1 MDVLRP
7 GDVVDRRFRVQR
19 SIGSGGMATVL
30 EVQDVTTAKR
40 YAMKVLHRQLL
51 LHPVI
56 PQRFLRE
63 AHAVCALSTPFAVKV
78 ETTGNL
84 SDGTP
89 YIVMEYL
96 EGEPLSALIR
106 RESEPWGAERVLFL
120 ADQVA
125 QAIQEAHS
133 RGIIHRDLKPEN
145 IFVVP
150 TAHGDM
156 VKVVDF
162 GISKVFSA
170 ENGVKLT
177 QTGVTVGTPQYM
189 PVEQLRGAKNLDGR
203 VDVYALG
210 VVMYE
215 MVAGTAPF
223 TGENP
228 VAIAYKQVHDAPTP
242 LNKLVPEVP
251 RAFEAIIARLLAKNP
266 KMRYPTAQDLR
277 DDLRRFRN
285 GEQVHAL
292 VAAAARPAGPTK
304 APVSPD
310 APTMAVVSTPSP
322 ESHEPPTIAGMPD
335 TAPTTA
341 VPTDLS
347 HLPPG
352 ASPDARYYEDN
363 NARTGW
369 YALIAFIALIGLVA
383 GAVMLYQNLISNQ
396 ADESASRILADYT
409 NQPLEQVTAE
419 LAELG
424 LSYKPVPENN
434 PLVPEMHVFRTDPV
448 AGEVISEGQVIL
460 LYYNPRPELTPVP
473 DVTGM
478 TIADATTTLGA
489 AGFQVAQITEVSND
503 IEEGRII
510 RTEPAANEPTALDQ
524 IVTMVVSGGADEVAI
539 PASVIGNDVDV
550 ARDLLE
556 SQEYQFNV
564 QISEEESETVEE
576 GRVIRTNP
584 EVNSLVERGS
594 TIELVVSTG
603 SPQVFVPPFIGMS
616 EEAARDL
623 AQSRGLKVRIVLR
636 DIPAGDDRD
645 GTIIEQSVAQGQKVP
660 KGTTI
665 DVVIGVAPDV
675 TTTTRAATTTTTTPT
690 TTTTTTPT
698 ATTPPPT
705 TASP

>member
-1 MDVLRP
+1 M
-7 GDVVDRRFRVQR
+7 
-19 SIGSGGMATVL
+19 
-30 EVQDVTTAKR
+30 
-40 YAMKVLHRQLL
+40 
-51 LHPVI
+51 
-56 PQRFLRE
+56 
-63 AHAVCALSTPFAVKV
+63 
-78 ETTGNL
+78 
-84 SDGTP
+84 
-89 YIVMEYL
+89 
-96 EGEPLSALIR
+96 
-106 RESEPWGAERVLFL
+106 
-120 ADQVA
+120 
-125 QAIQEAHS
+125 
-133 RGIIHRDLKPEN
+133 
-145 IFVVP
+145 
-150 TAHGDM
+150 
-156 VKVVDF
+156 
-162 GISKVFSA
+162 
-170 ENGVKLT
+170 
-177 QTGVTVGTPQYM
+177 
-189 PVEQLRGAKNLDGR
+189 
-203 VDVYALG
+203 
-210 VVMYE
+210 
-215 MVAGTAPF
+215 AGTAPF

-310 APTMAVVSTPSP
+310 APTMAVVSTPAP
-322 ESHEPPTIAGMPD
+322 ESHEPPAIAGMPD

-489 AGFQVAQITEVSND
+489 AGFQVAQITEVNND

-510 RTEPAANEPTALDQ
+510 RTEPAANEPTALDE

-645 GTIIEQSVAQGQKVP
+645 GTIIEQSVVQGQKVP

-675 TTTTRAATTTTTTPT
+675 TTTTSAPTTTTTTVAATTTTTT
-690 TTTTTTPT
+690 
-698 ATTPPPT
+698 TTPPPT